1 MRMLL
6 IALATT
12 VALFGP
18 AAADRNQ
25 FAPEVLGLWCAQEGH
40 NIFAP
45 RSTSHLREDCGD
57 ADDRLI
63 LELDGTKGEEWGCI
77 ITKIRRATV
86 PNVHG
91 YDTEENCGGEGYEW
105 KQKVRYVYLE
115 GSSPAQSVLMTRV
128 LWESRHR
135 PERATPQHHEDFCRE
150 SARSQPPA
158 FSDTYFLS
166 CMK

>member
-1 MRMLL
+1 MKKLL

-12 VALFGP
+12 AAFVGPVAAG
-18 AAADRNQ
+18 DRNQ

-40 NIFAP
+40 IFLAP

-57 ADDRLI
+57 NDNRLI
-63 LELDGTKGEEWGCI
+63 LEQGWAHGLEWGCI

-91 YDTEENCGGEGYEW
+91 YDTDEDCGGEGFEW

-128 LWESRHR
+128 LWESRHK
-135 PERATPQHHEDFCRE
+135 PERARRE
-150 SARSQPPA
+150 HAHQP
-158 FSDTYFLS
+158 
-166 CMK
+166 